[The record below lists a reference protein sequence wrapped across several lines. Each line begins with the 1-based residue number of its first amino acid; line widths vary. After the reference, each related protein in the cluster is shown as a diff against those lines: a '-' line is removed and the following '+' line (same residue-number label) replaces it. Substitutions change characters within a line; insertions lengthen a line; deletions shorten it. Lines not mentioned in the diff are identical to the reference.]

1 MTAFLLDAFE
11 QAAGRGGS
19 LTLTAAGG
27 DETVAW
33 AQVHAE
39 AIGLAGFLQM
49 AGIGRGTAV
58 GLLGTT
64 SRTLVTAIRAVWL
77 AGASVTVLTPP
88 TSSDLTLIAD
98 SCHTAVRGADLDV
111 LLLCPPF
118 DPFTAGL
125 TAVLAAG
132 GCRVLAVDD
141 QMRQAAIGTPYARPD
156 LTNDD
161 TALRQFTSG
170 STGEPKAVR
179 ITHGNLA
186 ANLTGIM
193 HVTRHEEVPDCLVS
207 WLPLFHDMGLI
218 GFLALPM
225 VCGACRL
232 VLSTPEEFLARP
244 TSWLQNV
251 SRYRGTAIGAPAF
264 AYGLAG
270 RLLPPD
276 TDLDLS
282 AVRFALCGAE
292 PIDPD
297 VIAAF
302 TTRAGQYG
310 FNPAA
315 IVCAF
320 GMAEATLAVSLVPPG
335 RGMHVDEVD
344 TAVLQTGKRAV
355 PASPGAATTA
365 TTATTRLPRL
375 GPPLPGIDVRVVD
388 PNTGLVRGDRDIG
401 DIQLRGPSVSPG
413 YIHTT
418 GPDGLLS
425 DGWLS
430 TGDLGYLAD
439 GDIVVCGRL
448 KDVLIVG
455 GSNITPHEVE
465 RAASRAEGARTG
477 RVAAF
482 RGPDRPGTDTLVVAV
497 EARTS
502 DTDALRDAVITAVV
516 THVGLRPHA
525 VIILAP
531 GTLPKTTSGKIRR
544 TELRRR
550 YLAGELAH
558 ELAGEPIGNTARV
571 PAGTRP

>member
-11 QAAGRGGS
+11 RAAGRGGS
-19 LTLTAAGG
+19 LTLTRAGG
-27 DETVAW
+27 DETISW

-39 AIGLAGFLQM
+39 AIGLAGFLQT

-77 AGASVTVLTPP
+77 AGASVTVVTPP
-88 TSSDLTLIAD
+88 TSGDPTLVAD
-98 SCHTAVRGADLDV
+98 ACHSAVRSADLDV

-118 DPFTAGL
+118 DTFATGL
-125 TAVLAAG
+125 TASPAVR
-132 GCRVLAVDD
+132 GCRVVAVDD
-141 QMRQAAIGTPYARPD
+141 RMRQAAAGTPYTRPE
-156 LTNDD
+156 LTDGD

-193 HVTRHEEVPDCLVS
+193 DVTRHEEVPDCLVS

-225 VCGACRL
+225 SCGACRL

-244 TSWLQNV
+244 TSWLANI
-251 SRYRGTAIGAPAF
+251 SRYRGTATGAPTF
-264 AYGLAG
+264 AYGLAA
-270 RLLPPD
+270 RLLQPGA
-276 TDLDLS
+276 DLDLS
-282 AVRFALCGAE
+282 HVRFALCGAE

-297 VIAAF
+297 VIGSFTARAA
-302 TTRAGQYG
+302 QHG

-335 RGMHVDEVD
+335 RGMHIDEVD
-344 TAVLQTGKRAV
+344 TAILQTEKRAV
-355 PASPGAATTA
+355 PASPGAATT
-365 TTATTRLPRL
+365 RHPRL
-375 GPPLPGIDVRVVD
+375 GQPLPGIDVRVVD
-388 PNTGLVRGDRDIG
+388 PGTGVVRGDRDIG
-401 DIQLRGPSVSPG
+401 EIQLRGTSVSPG
-413 YIHTT
+413 YVHTT

-430 TGDLGYLAD
+430 TGDLGYLTD
-439 GDIVVCGRL
+439 GEIIVCGRR
-448 KDVLIVG
+448 KEILIVG
-455 GSNITPHEVE
+455 GRNITPHDVE
-465 RAASRAEGARTG
+465 RAASQAEGVRAG

-482 RGPDRPGTDTLVVAV
+482 RGPDRPGADTLVVAV
-497 EARTS
+497 EARTP

-516 THVGLRPHA
+516 TQVGLRPHA
-525 VIILAP
+525 VIILEP
-531 GTLPKTTSGKIRR
+531 GALPKTTSGKIRR
-544 TELRRR
+544 TELQQR
-550 YLAGELAH
+550 YLAGEF
-558 ELAGEPIGNTARV
+558 AGDMAPYEAAGI
-571 PAGTRP
+571 PAGARP